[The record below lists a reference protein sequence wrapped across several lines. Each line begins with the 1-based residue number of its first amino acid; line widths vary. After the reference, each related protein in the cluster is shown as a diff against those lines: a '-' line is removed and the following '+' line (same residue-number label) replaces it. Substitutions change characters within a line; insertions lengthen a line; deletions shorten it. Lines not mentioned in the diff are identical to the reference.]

1 MYKYERV
8 IYWSDADNSFIIEVP
23 ELPGCMADGP
33 TIQEAIANAEVIIK
47 EWIDRAKE
55 LGWEIPEPK
64 GRLMYA

>member
-8 IYWSDADNSFIIEVP
+8 IYWSDTDNSFIIEVP

-33 TIQEAIANAEVIIK
+33 TVQEAITNAEMIIK

-55 LGWEIPEPK
+55 LDWEIPEPK
-64 GRLMYA
+64 GA